1 MTSQPKLDFVTVD
14 VFTKDTF
21 GGNPLAVFFALDR
34 QTAPLTT
41 QQMQSIAAEMNYS
54 ETTFVLP
61 PADPANTARIRIFT
75 PKSELPFAG
84 HPNVGTG
91 FVLASYPE
99 ALPVSGRVELSA
111 AGPEG
116 KQQRLMRFEEQSGL
130 VEVAV
135 TLEGQG
141 RAQEARIAAPQP
153 FSQRPGHSVQ
163 MMAKA
168 LGLEE
173 NQIVAVPVGSTNAG
187 STIVSIG
194 IEFPVVEVSDLA
206 ALAACRPQIE
216 TFKQLSLNAQRPDLA
231 AKDIAEAFLVYV
243 YSRTSDGQVRGRMFD
258 PLHGIPE
265 DPATGSA
272 AGALAG
278 LLANQDQVQGV
289 AQYMVLQGEE
299 MGRPSRITVDVVR
312 DKGQIRQTYITGCC
326 VEVIQGTFSL
336 PV

>member
-1 MTSQPKLDFVTVD
+1 MSRLNVDFVTVD

-21 GGNPLAVFFALDR
+21 GGNPLAVFFASDP
-34 QTAPLTT
+34 QAAPLTT

-99 ALPVSGRVELSA
+99 AVPGSGTLKVKTDERSGR
-111 AGPEG
+111 
-116 KQQRLMRFEEQSGL
+116 QHRLMRFEEKAGL
-130 VEVAV
+130 VEVVV
-135 TLEGQG
+135 TLDSGGKAEQ
-141 RAQEARIAAPQP
+141 ARIVAPQP
-153 FSQRPGHSVQ
+153 FAQRPGHSAQ
-163 MMAKA
+163 IMAKA
-168 LGLEE
+168 LGVDVD
-173 NQIVAVPVGSTNAG
+173 QIVVDKTG
-187 STIVSIG
+187 STIVSVG

-206 ALAACRPQIE
+206 ALSACRPQVE
-216 TFKQLSLNAQRPDLA
+216 TFKQLSLNAQRLDLSA
-231 AKDIAEAFLVYV
+231 QDITDAFLVYV
-243 YSRTSDGQVRGRMFD
+243 YCRTGDGQVRGRMFD

-278 LLANQDQVQGV
+278 LLADQDHVQGE
-289 AQYMVLQGEE
+289 AQYRSLRVRE

-312 DKGQIRQTYITGCC
+312 DKGQIRTRYHRLLRRGDS
-326 VEVIQGTFSL
+326 GHLFL
-336 PV
+336 PI